1 MQGFPAGLVVRIPD
15 FHCHGLDSI
24 SGQGNCGEQME
35 KNKKLQN
42 PNANPQ
48 TFPDVE
54 EILGTFH
61 NSVCETSMITP
72 KPNKDTT
79 KKLQTKIPYEH

>member
-1 MQGFPAGLVVRIPD
+1 MGWVQSLEREAVENRW
-15 FHCHGLDSI
+15 
-24 SGQGNCGEQME
+24 
-35 KNKKLQN
+35 KKTKLQN

-48 TFPDVE
+48 TFPEVE
-54 EILGTFH
+54 EILGTFYD
-61 NSVCETSMITP
+61 SVCETSMIIP